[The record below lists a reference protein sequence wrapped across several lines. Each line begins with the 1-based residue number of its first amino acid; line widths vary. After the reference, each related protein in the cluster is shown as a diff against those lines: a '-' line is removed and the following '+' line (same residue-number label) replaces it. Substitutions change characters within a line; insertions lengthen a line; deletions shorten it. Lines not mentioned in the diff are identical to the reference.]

1 MEDIERARSQW
12 TGMQAEW
19 QVINQEAR
27 KARGIVTQAFADCMA
42 KQGTGPSEAQLVL
55 ADKLEREA
63 DAKRIAM
70 DDFLRKVFG

>member
-1 MEDIERARSQW
+1 MEDITKARSKW

-27 KARGIVTQAFADCMA
+27 RARGIVTQAFADCMA
-42 KQGTGPSEAQLVL
+42 KKGSGPSDVQLQL

-63 DAKRIAM
+63 DIKRTAM
-70 DDFLRKVFG
+70 DDFLRTVFG